1 MANMCSKML
10 DGGAPATGPD
20 SMLRGA
26 LEACARED
34 VRRLSGEELG
44 ERALELRRAIDRLE
58 VEFARSLLAFQRRH
72 SGPSVSPR
80 PEPSAGGSG
89 DRPLIFA

>member
-1 MANMCSKML
+1 MANMCSKL
-10 DGGAPATGPD
+10 ADGGAPVTGPD

-26 LEACARED
+26 VEACARED
-34 VRRLSGEELG
+34 MRRLSGDELG

-72 SGPSVSPR
+72 GGPSPSPR
-80 PEPSAGGSG
+80 AKPSAGGTVN
-89 DRPLIFA
+89 RPLILA